1 MDMDDKRF
9 DELIKKYVD
18 SHQKDKDK
26 YLHNAKMPEK
36 KKQASTVQYRK
47 LAYSLCSIIIV
58 MVITLAIF
66 LPVYYYGEKGNPDA
80 GITFPQEHP
89 LPEQPEPEQPLP
101 DISYSDGED
110 IMPTPTDDPEGIA
123 NRLDIVIPEINIE
136 YVVSNTYG
144 LIDKGNAD
152 TVIGLSKQYYVFDE
166 VFNTIEINVLP
177 GNIKILN
184 YPGYENLDK
193 SVEHDG
199 IEIQYKEITILEG
212 SYRYNLF
219 YECDGLSYY
228 VVIST
233 FELIDVGENMKIF
246 F

>member
-1 MDMDDKRF
+1 MDDKRF
-9 DELIKKYVD
+9 DELMNEYVD
-18 SHQKDKDK
+18 SHQKDKEK
-26 YLHNAKMPEK
+26 YLQNVRLPEK
-36 KKQASTVQYRK
+36 KKRAAALRYPK
-47 LAYSLCSIIIV
+47 LAYALCSVAVIIAV
-58 MVITLAIF
+58 ALSVF
-66 LPVYYYGEKGNPDA
+66 LPIYLNDEKGSPSDND
-80 GITFPQEHP
+80 TP
-89 LPEQPEPEQPLP
+89 LAPEQPLP

-110 IMPTPTDDPEGIA
+110 IMPTLTDDPEGIA
-123 NRLDIVIPEINIE
+123 EELDIIIPEIDIE
-136 YVVSNTYG
+136 YVVSNTYA

-152 TVIGLSKQYYVFDE
+152 TVIGLSKQYFVFDE

-199 IEIQYKEITILEG
+199 IEIQYKEIMILEG

-219 YECDGLSYY
+219 YERDGLSYY
-228 VVIST
+228 VAMST
-233 FELIDVGENMKIF
+233 FKLIDVGENMKIF

>member
-1 MDMDDKRF
+1 MDDKRF
-9 DELIKKYVD
+9 DELMEKYVN
-18 SHQKDKDK
+18 SHRQNKEK
-26 YLHNAKMPEK
+26 YLQNVKLPDEK
-36 KKQASTVQYRK
+36 KGTKTSRYPKSAYALCAVAVI
-47 LAYSLCSIIIV
+47 LAVS
-58 MVITLAIF
+58 LAIF
-66 LPVYYYGEKGNPDA
+66 LPVYYYGDKGNPDA
-80 GITFPQEHP
+80 GINSSQETP
-89 LPEQPEPEQPLP
+89 VIEQPLP

-110 IMPTPTDDPEGIA
+110 IMPTLTDDPEGIA
-123 NRLDIVIPEINIE
+123 EELDIVIPEIDIE
-136 YVVSNTYG
+136 YVVSNTYA

-152 TVIGLSKQYYVFDE
+152 TVIGLSKQYFVFDE

-199 IEIQYKEITILEG
+199 IKIQYKEIMILEG

-219 YECDGLSYY
+219 YERDGLSYY

-233 FELIDVGENMKIF
+233 FELIDIGETMKIF